1 MVVTLT
7 GANLFAIR
15 EALEGIIAPFTVEHG
30 DIAIERL
37 DGEQTDIV
45 RIRAS
50 LQSPPFLSA
59 RKMVVIR
66 NAGTNKQFVES
77 AATLLGDMPATTDLI
92 MVEPKLDKRSVHYK
106 YLKQATEFHDLEELN
121 AASLARWVN
130 ETVSA
135 QGGTITASDAQLLI
149 GRVGDSQQLLLHA
162 IEKLTLYSS
171 HIDRQS
177 IELLTDQTPQ
187 GQVFQ
192 LLEAAFGGQ
201 RQQAIRLYQEQR
213 EQKVDPLQIIAMLT
227 WQLRVLALIQSAG
240 NRPAD
245 VIATQAKLSPFVVH
259 KSYGL
264 ARTLSRGRLRQ
275 LVSGLLALDV
285 RAKREPVDLDEALQ
299 NYLLTLS
306 MQ

>member
-15 EALEGIIAPFTVEHG
+15 EALEGIIVPFTVEHG

-66 NAGTNKQFVES
+66 NAGANKQFVES

-92 MVEPKLDKRSVHYK
+92 MVESKLDKRSVHYK

-275 LVSGLLALDV
+275 LVSGLLVLDV